1 MTRNRR
7 NRYPWGTETPG
18 PRLRTTCTKARAG
31 LEQVDAPGFDGI
43 VERVKVAVQAVRPL
57 VDTVEFVARAG
68 LRVHA
73 NDEQTVS
80 GADAAEAVREVRDAL
95 AALATSTALTQSDCY
110 RVFAVAVEKLVTI
123 AETGI
128 EHGIAGTGAV
138 DPGDPWQAFGA

>member
-1 MTRNRR
+1 MPRNRR
-7 NRYPWGTETPG
+7 DRYPWGTETPG
-18 PRLRTTCTKARAG
+18 PRLRTSCAKARAA
-31 LEQVDAPGFDGI
+31 LEKVDAPGFHRI
-43 VERVKVAVQAVRPL
+43 VERVNGAVTVVRPL

-73 NDEQTVS
+73 TDEQTVS
-80 GADAAEAVREVRDAL
+80 GAEAAEAVREVREAVAGL
-95 AALATSTALTQSDCY
+95 AASTALTQSECY
-110 RVFAVAVEKLVTI
+110 RVFAAAVEKLVTI

>member
-1 MTRNRR
+1 MSRNRR

-18 PRLRTTCTKARAG
+18 PRLRTTCAKARTG
-31 LEQVDAPGFDGI
+31 IEQVDAPGFDSI
-43 VERVKVAVQAVRPL
+43 VERVKAAVQAVRPL

-73 NDEQTVS
+73 TDAQTVP
-80 GADAAEAVREVRDAL
+80 GADAAEAVREVREAL
-95 AALATSTALTQSDCY
+95 AALAASTALTQSECY
-110 RVFAVAVEKLVTI
+110 RAFAAAVEKLVTI

-138 DPGDPWQAFGA
+138 DPLDPWQAFGA